1 MSDIHG
7 GTSPNHAS
15 FCNTLQHFP
24 LRFQLMQTAQ
34 GLFTPVSVSYS
45 LQQSN
50 GSERNL
56 VASHPLALL
65 VGGATSVSQPVGG
78 RSLAEMDDKV
88 IEVSGVASLLLQYF
102 SVQLDEKHR
111 SLTAGKCPV

>member
-1 MSDIHG
+1 MSE
-7 GTSPNHAS
+7 GTFTT

-78 RSLAEMDDKV
+78 RS
-88 IEVSGVASLLLQYF
+88 VASLLLQYF